1 MELRTGDLST
11 ASSGNRLGEQLSFAL
26 YGAANRMVRLHKP
39 FLEPLGLTFPQYL
52 AILALLDGAP
62 QTVGALGARLDMD
75 TGTITPLVKRLEAAG
90 LVSRVRDRADERRVL
105 VDLTAAGRAL
115 ESKVRGVTD
124 QIMSACQLDERGLED
139 LRRTL
144 EGLAYPAVDY
154 TRATERR

>member
-1 MELRTGDLST
+1 MHYGIAHWKPAIVYADCLGKRAGSAVVVRALRC
-11 ASSGNRLGEQLSFAL
+11 GEPDE
-26 YGAANRMVRLHKP
+26 P

-90 LVSRVRDRADERRVL
+90 MVSRVRDRNDERRVL
-105 VDLTAAGRAL
+105 VDLTAAGRRL

-124 QIMSACQLDERGLED
+124 QIKSACQLDNRGVDD

-144 EGLAYPAVDY
+144 EGLAHPAVD
-154 TRATERR
+154 

>member
-1 MELRTGDLST
+1 MESRTGNLPSST
-11 ASSGNRLGEQLSFAL
+11 RTVSENELGQQLSFAL
-26 YGAANRMVRLHKP
+26 YGAANRMIRLHKP

-90 LVSRVRDRADERRVL
+90 MVSRVRDRNDERRVL
-105 VDLTAAGRAL
+105 VDLTAAGRRL

-124 QIMSACQLDERGLED
+124 QIKSACQLDNRGVDD

-144 EGLAYPAVDY
+144 EGLAHPAVD
-154 TRATERR
+154 